1 MMILIIVLLVKII
14 TDKDNTTNC
23 VVDCKYYYFIS
34 YDQYFCTENSQC
46 PIEAPLLMRK
56 KGKCVDN
63 CYNDN
68 EYSYQF
74 NYECFQEC
82 PNETTQDED
91 QIR

>member
-1 MMILIIVLLVKII
+1 M
-14 TDKDNTTNC
+14 
-23 VVDCKYYYFIS
+23 S
-34 YDQYFCTENSQC
+34 
-46 PIEAPLLMRK
+46 IEAPLLIRK